1 MKMLKIESEK
11 ITLSKNTNI
20 YIDFLSDLNNYKS
33 LFPED
38 KISDWKSD
46 NESCSLKIQN
56 VYTLEIIK
64 ESVLANSIN
73 LISGESSPFKFSLN
87 INIQENK
94 ENICKAQIICNANVS
109 PVLKMMIGK
118 PLNELFNF
126 MANQI
131 EKAIDAE

>member
-1 MKMLKIESEK
+1 MLKIESEK

-46 NESCSLKIQN
+46 NESCTLKIQN

-64 ESVLANSIN
+64 KSVLTNSIN

-94 ENICKAQIICNANVS
+94 ENICIAQIICNANVS

>member
-1 MKMLKIESEK
+1 MLKIESEK

-46 NESCSLKIQN
+46 NESCTLKIQN

-64 ESVLANSIN
+64 KSVLTNSIN
-73 LISGESSPFKFSLN
+73 LISGESCPFKFSLN

-94 ENICKAQIICNANVS
+94 ENICIAQIICNANVS

>member
-46 NESCSLKIQN
+46 NESCTLKIQN

-64 ESVLANSIN
+64 KSVLTNSIN
-73 LISGESSPFKFSLN
+73 LISGESCPFKFSLN

-94 ENICKAQIICNANVS
+94 ENICIAQIICNANVS